1 MEYQSITYRTGGE
14 WPEGRYVVDINPNS
28 NLRMAIYGDS
38 FGDGPPLP
46 KENEFVVANIGDWWP
61 TRLAIRLQLKSID
74 NFCAGGT
81 PFLFAYNTFMNNYQN
96 YDINIVLVT
105 DPNRYTQKVLLPT
118 VAPNPTY
125 QASSIKQLESIKQSY
140 KLTNSEIRMVYD
152 LTTWHMIKDDKFL
165 SMAQQ
170 LMVDDILKK
179 APKTIIIPCFK
190 QSAPY
195 INIGLSDLV
204 EYQWSTFGLKYAE
217 SENYIEKP
225 EVMGCH
231 FTPEMNTVVSEI
243 VFNKLITNEWNWN
256 YPKIV
261 HEHPIEYY
269 YNKK

>member
-1 MEYQSITYRTGGE
+1 MEYQSITHRTGGA

-38 FGDGPPLP
+38 FGDGTLVA
-46 KENEFVVANIGDWWP
+46 KENFVANIGDWWP

-81 PFLFAYNTFMNNYQN
+81 PFMFAYNTFLNNYQN

-105 DPNRYTQKVLLPT
+105 DPNRYTEKVLLPT
-118 VAPNPTY
+118 VESIPIY
-125 QASSIKQLESIKQSY
+125 QASNIKQLEYIKQSY
-140 KLTNSEIRMVYD
+140 ELTTSETCIVDD
-152 LTTWHMIKDDKFL
+152 LITWHMIKDDKFL
-165 SMAQQ
+165 SMVQQ

-179 APKTIIIPCFK
+179 SPKTIIIPCFK
-190 QSAPY
+190 QSAPH

-204 EYQWSTFGLKYAE
+204 EYQWSTFGIKSSEYEKYT
-217 SENYIEKP
+217 EKP
-225 EVMGCH
+225 EVIGCH